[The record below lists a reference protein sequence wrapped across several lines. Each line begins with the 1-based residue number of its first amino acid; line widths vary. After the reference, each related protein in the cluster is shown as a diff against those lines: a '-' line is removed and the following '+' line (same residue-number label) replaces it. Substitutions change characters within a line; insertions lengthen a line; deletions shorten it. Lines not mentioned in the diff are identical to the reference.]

1 MQSFITQDPRDRDF
15 LVNNLRNYDVPVLN
29 YTGHDSR
36 RELPPEISADVS
48 LGQQFCFSSISIK
61 HFIIVV

>member
-29 YTGHDSR
+29 YTGRDSR
-36 RELPPEISADVS
+36 REPPPEISADVS
-48 LGQQFCFSSISIK
+48 SVHQFCFISL
-61 HFIIVV
+61 